1 MLSIVL
7 MGGPGAGKGTQARR
21 LSKTFGLPQISTG
34 ELLRKN
40 VKDETEYGLAA
51 RRYMDR
57 GELVPDV
64 ITVPMVRERL
74 QEPDCA
80 AGVLFDGFPRT
91 IEQADAL
98 NELLAERDARIDV
111 VPYINVSPEALL
123 QRLSGR
129 WTCKKC
135 GHVYHV
141 IFDPPK
147 VAGICD
153 FDGSPLYQ
161 REDDTEETQKRR
173 IEIYFKETRPLL
185 DYYRDRDLLVEINGE
200 QSIDEVYEDLA
211 AVIHYIADRERNR

>member
-1 MLSIVL
+1 